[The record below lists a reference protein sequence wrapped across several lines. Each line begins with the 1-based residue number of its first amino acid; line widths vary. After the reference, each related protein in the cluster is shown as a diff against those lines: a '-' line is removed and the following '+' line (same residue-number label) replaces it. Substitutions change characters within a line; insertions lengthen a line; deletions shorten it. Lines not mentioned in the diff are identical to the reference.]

1 MFDVER
7 RGQGFLHQDLDF
19 YLDMENVTSY
29 AKNMSY
35 FRAIRFVSRA
45 KDSGAKRDAR

>member
-19 YLDMENVTSY
+19 YLDTENVTSL
-29 AKNMSY
+29 
-35 FRAIRFVSRA
+35 R
-45 KDSGAKRDAR
+45 